1 VNGLEQQLQAL
12 GLQVAYPSEP
22 DLAPAVLARL
32 EPRRPFPWRRAV
44 AVALAAVVIGVAT
57 AFAVPGARSAILHW
71 FHLRGVTVERVE
83 TLPSAVER
91 SQAAGLG
98 RPVSRAE
105 AERELGFRLVLPP
118 LAGGEPR
125 QVYVLDGAL
134 ASVIVR
140 DHGRPLL
147 LSQFQATT
155 FGLLKKL
162 VGSHAVVEPVQVNGS
177 DGLWIE
183 GPPHTLTYLDRQG
196 EFRERT
202 VRIRGNVL
210 LWTRGDLTL
219 RLEGQRLSKADALR
233 IAREL
238 H

>member
-12 GLQVAYPSEP
+12 GRELAYPSEP

-32 EPRRPFPWRRAV
+32 DRRRPVPWRRAV
-44 AVALAAVVIGVAT
+44 VVALAAVVIGIAT
-57 AFAVPGARSAILHW
+57 ALAVPEARSAILRW

-91 SQAAGLG
+91 SQAEGLG

-125 QVYVLDGAL
+125 RVYVLGDSL

-147 LSQFQATT
+147 LSEFQATS
-155 FGLLKKL
+155 FDLLKKL
-162 VGSHAVVEPVQVNGS
+162 VGARTMVEPVQVDGS

-183 GPPHTLTYLDRQG
+183 GPPHTLTYFDRRG
-196 EFRERT
+196 EFREQT

-219 RLEGQRLSKADALR
+219 RLEGRLSKAEALR
-233 IAREL
+233 IAREFG
-238 H
+238 